1 MICARYAEPDRRR
14 RAVRVGE
21 RRRWQWILLLTGSLE
36 EVYELTPAQSRKDGL
51 YGSGSTAVPHH
62 NVESWGR
69 AQDWQHEHI
78 EQDEQTG
85 HDESDFAVAVA
96 ISDSRS
102 SGNTDRRLSQP
113 RNSSATVNLG

>member
-1 MICARYAEPDRRR
+1 VLDMRCQTVGDVPSVHANGAVGSGSCFDRQL
-14 RAVRVGE
+14 G
-21 RRRWQWILLLTGSLE
+21 GN
-36 EVYELTPAQSRKDGL
+36 YELTPAQSRKDGL
-51 YGSGSTAVPHH
+51 YGSGSPAVHHH
-62 NVESWGR
+62 NVENWGR

-102 SGNTDRRLSQP
+102 NGNAD
-113 RNSSATVNLG
+113 